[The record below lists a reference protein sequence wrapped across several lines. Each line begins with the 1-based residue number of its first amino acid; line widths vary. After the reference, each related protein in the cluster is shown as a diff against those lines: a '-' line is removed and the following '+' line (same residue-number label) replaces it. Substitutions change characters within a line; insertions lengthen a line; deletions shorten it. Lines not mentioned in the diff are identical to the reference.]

1 MGCGIFFIAMINH
14 PELNDKVEVMVALA
28 PGASVAHMKGPTRY
42 IAPFE
47 EQMQVRIQKF
57 QEPIFNS
64 ISNPVFSVRYAKDYF
79 VAIADPCFSSK

>member
-47 EQMQVRIQKF
+47 EQMQVRIQ
-57 QEPIFNS
+57 
-64 ISNPVFSVRYAKDYF
+64 
-79 VAIADPCFSSK
+79 